1 MTDKKLTVLAH
12 VHAQA
17 EALEKVKQECLALVA
32 PSRAEEGCIN
42 YDLHQS
48 IDDPTLFVFYE
59 NWVSREALERHLLT
73 PHSLAFDERTSG
85 LLAAEAEITFWEM
98 LSDSAA

>member
-1 MTDKKLTVLAH
+1 MSKKLTVLAR
-12 VHAQA
+12 VRARA

-48 IDDPTLFVFYE
+48 TDDPTRFVFYE
-59 NWVSREALERHLLT
+59 NWASREALERHLER
-73 PHSLAFDERTSG
+73 PHSLGFDERTDG
-85 LLAAEAEITFWEM
+85 LLAEEPEITFWEM
-98 LSDSAA
+98 LSDSAG